1 LERAARRRIARGLAH
16 DPEKHVLD
24 PDREWAPVS
33 GQDHA
38 QGNMM
43 RAPTTDL
50 PVIFENA
57 SLRMGAVD
65 VVRDLTLALS
75 AGTPTVLLG
84 PNGSGKSTL
93 IRLAM
98 GLLAPTFGR
107 VTWGGRALLGERL
120 AMVFQRP
127 VMLRRSAAANVA
139 YALPSHDDTRVAELL
154 RQVGLEHLHDRPAR
168 KLSGG
173 EQQRLALARALA
185 RDPEILFLDEPTAS
199 LDPAATKS
207 VEDIIRAVAGSG
219 VKIVMATHDIGQAR
233 RLAGDIVFLVRGR
246 LTERADA
253 AQFFHAPATKEA
265 AAFLR
270 GDLVI

>member
-1 LERAARRRIARGLAH
+1 
-16 DPEKHVLD
+16 
-24 PDREWAPVS
+24 
-33 GQDHA
+33 
-38 QGNMM
+38 MM

-50 PVIFENA
+50 PVTFESA
-57 SLRMGAVD
+57 SLRIGAVD
-65 VVRDLTLALS
+65 VVRDLALTLG
-75 AGTPTVLLG
+75 AGAPTVLLG

-98 GLLAPTFGR
+98 GLVAPTSGSIS
-107 VTWGGRALLGERL
+107 WGGRAVPGERL

-127 VMLRRSAAANVA
+127 VMLRRTAAANVA
-139 YALPSHDDTRVAELL
+139 YALPARNDKRVTELL
-154 RQVGLEHLHDRPAR
+154 AQVGLAHLADRPAR

-207 VEDIIRAVAGSG
+207 VEDIVRAIAATG

-233 RLAGDIVFLVRGR
+233 RLAGDIVFLARGR
-246 LTERADA
+246 LVERAEA
-253 AQFFHAPATKEA
+253 ARFFNAPATSEA
-265 AAFLR
+265 GAFLR